1 MRRVYNKC
9 EKAEYM
15 RIQTGVSFLLSV
27 FLLFETVWGG
37 GGRALFGDNGNSE
50 QIEFIRQ
57 RPPFIRSCKQCTM

>member
-1 MRRVYNKC
+1 
-9 EKAEYM
+9 M